1 MVGKIVSNNQNQLS
15 LFSLT
20 DLDDVNYV
28 NYANTIELYDA
39 IPKYILGK
47 NKFGKGLN
55 PIEREFVHKDEVY
68 RVIIKPTK
76 IKNKSGEYVDA
87 LPGQREEFVEDA
99 LRKIA
104 IDNPYFKQN
113 TIGVCFTYYQLKK
126 ELEKTGHSYS
136 YTELKEAVNI
146 LASTSM
152 ELKRILTTGKEEE
165 LYTENLF
172 SKLAGKTNDNWMDG
186 EHKKS
191 FFIVTFHSLVRKSII
206 ETTFRRYNYE
216 KCMKYTNALARYL
229 HKRMSHNYIQASMLK
244 PYEITASTIISG
256 SGMKKYARSSN
267 NHRYIAEGLDQLKEE
282 KVLETWSFKNQG
294 DDYKYTLIP
303 TGYFVSEVKR
313 TNFLVQEKKS
323 AIEKSK
329 E

>member
-1 MVGKIVSNNQNQLS
+1 MVGNIQKQLS
-15 LFSLT
+15 LFSLN
-20 DLDDVNYV
+20 DLDDANDK

-47 NKFGKGLN
+47 HKFGNNLN
-55 PIEREFVHKDEVY
+55 PIEREFVHKGEVY
-68 RVIIKPTK
+68 RVVIKPTK
-76 IKNKSGEYVDA
+76 VKNKEGKYVDA

-104 IDNPYFKQN
+104 IESPYLQKN
-113 TIGVCFTYYQLKK
+113 TIGVFFTYYQLKK
-126 ELEKTGHSYS
+126 ELERTGHCYS
-136 YTELKEAVNI
+136 YRELKESVNI
-146 LASTSM
+146 LVSTSM
-152 ELKRILTTGKEEE
+152 ELKRILQTGKEEE

-186 EHKKS
+186 ENKKS

-244 PYEITASTIISG
+244 PYEIAASTIISG
-256 SGMKKYARSSN
+256 SGMTKYARSSN

-282 KVLETWSFKNQG
+282 KVLETWSFKKQG
-294 DDYKYTLIP
+294 NDYKYTLIP
-303 TGYFVSEVKR
+303 TSYFVSEVKR
-313 TNFLVQEKKS
+313 TNFLIQEKKT
-323 AIEKSK
+323 ATEKHK